1 MKQWCTE
8 IKAIDPIDGEMKKWG
23 GPNVPGISQKDAEQ
37 YCQANGL
44 GYCSI
49 NGELIAEIPCKKGTY
64 EPDFENTIDY
74 EQPTMN

>member
-8 IKAIDPIDGEMKKWG
+8 IKAIDPIDGEMKKWC
-23 GPNVPGISQKDAEQ
+23 GPNVPGISQKDAER
-37 YCQANGL
+37 YCQINGL
-44 GYCSI
+44 GYCNI
-49 NGELIAEIPCKKGTY
+49 VGELIAEIPCKKGTY